1 MTMTTKEEPENINT
15 LLNALDKEI
24 EKNPHRSNAYHQ
36 AKLLSNKY
44 VSDCKFRLKFLRA
57 DSYDPRKAANCFV
70 RHFETK
76 LEDTY
81 EGGYCNKRLLLLIA
95 LTVSWSTTTD
105 NYQQLKL
112 FLLSKASIA
121 PIVDDSAD

>member
-1 MTMTTKEEPENINT
+1 MVSTHGRALLHYLPPHGDSYYDLIIN
-15 LLNALDKEI
+15 A
-24 EKNPHRSNAYHQ
+24 Q
-36 AKLLSNKY
+36 
-44 VSDCKFRLKFLRA
+44 FLRA